1 MLHPTPPTSA
11 RPASLGRRV
20 GAALAAASLA
30 LNAAATD
37 SQMMDDGDSPAM
49 AGQAPALTAD
59 EVKFFESRIRPIL
72 IANCYGCHSVSS
84 GKSRG
89 GLRLDTREAM
99 LSGGDSGP
107 AVVPGDLDSSL
118 LIRAVRYLDADYE
131 MPPAGKLRDEDIKL
145 LEEWVAMGAPDPRV
159 DGAMAP
165 AAGASPGTEHRWT
178 DEDIARARSAHW
190 SYRTIADT
198 PPSAVSATDWPL
210 GTIDRHLLAAMEE
223 RGLTP
228 APDADRRTLLRRA
241 SLDLTGL
248 PPSPAALEAFERD
261 QSPAAFAGAIDA
273 LLASPAFGERW
284 GRHWLDVAR
293 FAESSGKESNIFY
306 PHAWRYRDYVI
317 RSFNEDKPF
326 DDFLVEQLAGDLLPA
341 ASDAERAEHLVATG
355 YLAVGSKSHNLRGRP
370 QFQMDL
376 ADEQIDAVTQGML
389 GLTVSCARCHDHK
402 FDPIP
407 QKDYYAVAGIF
418 LSTDTRYG
426 TFDAQGNTHPA
437 GLIELPDAPSVHPGP
452 TMPRAQRSLLATAHE
467 RTVAEAARGR
477 ELQEQA
483 RAARQR
489 GDELPANLQ
498 QQIVRARVVQGA
510 ERNLGE
516 ILERYDE
523 SGEPTDANRVAMG
536 AVDRTRALN
545 ARFLDRGE
553 IDKPL
558 EVVPRG
564 FVRLVSQGDEPR
576 ITKGSG
582 RLEFAEWVVDERN
595 PLTARVW
602 ANRVW
607 LKLFGKGL
615 VPTPD
620 NFGMSGQQP
629 SHPELLDHLAA
640 RLIALDWSTKA
651 LIREIMLSRA
661 YAMSS
666 AFDAKDAE
674 TDPDNTYLW
683 RMPKKRLEA
692 EAIRDSMLLAAG
704 LLDQTPREGSPVAF
718 LEGATRGQQ
727 QARMLESIAG
737 TADNRRS
744 VYLPIVRDRV
754 PESLEVFD
762 FAEPTFVTGQ
772 RDATNVP
779 TQALYLLNSAE
790 VARMADAF
798 ARRVVGAGESEVDR
812 VQAAFA
818 LAYGRRASTG
828 EIRACREFLDD
839 FKAAQARDARSSS
852 AASAPPAAS
861 QRNRGAEPRGR
872 AAGSR
877 NRGAEPRGNAPAQQA
892 GAPPEYVALCHAL
905 LLSGEFR
912 TID

>member
-1 MLHPTPPTSA
+1 
-11 RPASLGRRV
+11 
-20 GAALAAASLA
+20 
-30 LNAAATD
+30 
-37 SQMMDDGDSPAM
+37 
-49 AGQAPALTAD
+49 
-59 EVKFFESRIRPIL
+59 
-72 IANCYGCHSVSS
+72 
-84 GKSRG
+84 
-89 GLRLDTREAM
+89 
-99 LSGGDSGP
+99 
-107 AVVPGDLDSSL
+107 
-118 LIRAVRYLDADYE
+118 
-131 MPPAGKLRDEDIKL
+131 
-145 LEEWVAMGAPDPRV
+145 
-159 DGAMAP
+159 
-165 AAGASPGTEHRWT
+165 
-178 DEDIARARSAHW
+178 
-190 SYRTIADT
+190 
-198 PPSAVSATDWPL
+198 
-210 GTIDRHLLAAMEE
+210 
-223 RGLTP
+223 
-228 APDADRRTLLRRA
+228 
-241 SLDLTGL
+241 
-248 PPSPAALEAFERD
+248 
-261 QSPAAFAGAIDA
+261 
-273 LLASPAFGERW
+273 
-284 GRHWLDVAR
+284 
-293 FAESSGKESNIFY
+293 
-306 PHAWRYRDYVI
+306 
-317 RSFNEDKPF
+317 
-326 DDFLVEQLAGDLLPA
+326 
-341 ASDAERAEHLVATG
+341 
-355 YLAVGSKSHNLRGRP
+355 
-370 QFQMDL
+370 
-376 ADEQIDAVTQGML
+376 
-389 GLTVSCARCHDHK
+389 
-402 FDPIP
+402 
-407 QKDYYAVAGIF
+407 
-418 LSTDTRYG
+418 
-426 TFDAQGNTHPA
+426 
-437 GLIELPDAPSVHPGP
+437 
-452 TMPRAQRSLLATAHE
+452 MPRAQRSLIATAHE
-467 RTVAEAARGR
+467 RTVTEAARGR
-477 ELQEQA
+477 ELQEQV

-489 GDELPANLQ
+489 GEEPPSNLQ

-582 RLEFAEWVVDERN
+582 RLEFAEWVADERN

-620 NFGMSGQQP
+620 NFGMSGQLP

-798 ARRVVGAGESEVDR
+798 ARRVVEGASDEAARITLAFELAFGRKPTSTETRVCRAFLSEFR
-812 VQAAFA
+812 T
-818 LAYGRRASTG
+818 AYGR
-828 EIRACREFLDD
+828 
-839 FKAAQARDARSSS
+839 QQS
-852 AASAPPAAS
+852 AANNNRTQAEARRGTLRERARARVDAA
-861 QRNRGAEPRGR
+861 RTPETRGSPQT
-872 AAGSR
+872 
-877 NRGAEPRGNAPAQQA
+877 PQI
-892 GAPPEYVALCHAL
+892 PEFSALCQAL